1 MVKPTTH
8 LVLAVALLLLSGIVA
23 AQGLDEGPGV
33 SPESSDLGEGV
44 IAYNFVMQGLPGEA
58 VESSNAGE
66 VDFERSFETEEDEN
80 ESYSTTEEEALETA
94 REELNSSEWQLEESD
109 RSEGLYEFEFVRGE
123 SEAKVVVDG
132 SSGEIIEFEAEVE
145 WEPGNSEPSAVLS
158 GFIQFSSL
166 GYEVD
171 SDVEVDEESN
181 QVNFEVVIENDDE
194 IGADQVNRKSV
205 RESEEVEPGSYTAI
219 LEVVRDDEVVHTEEK
234 EIRVPG
240 ASEDENETED
250 NLENMSRDEL
260 IEEIRDLREEVERL
274 REEISGDSEDDSGLE
289 EGPGLPDDTDPEDDE
304 EEENESD
311 ESEEEETE
319 NSQDSSE
326 QGPPEAAPGNS
337 ENRPG
342 FVNRLL
348 SGLFG

>member
-1 MVKPTTH
+1 MVKPTTQ
-8 LVLAVALLLLSGIVA
+8 LVLTVTLLLLSGTAA
-23 AQGLDEGPGV
+23 AQGLDEGPGL

-80 ESYSTTEEEALETA
+80 ESYSITEEEALETA

-109 RSEGLYEFEFVRGE
+109 RSEGLYEFSFVREG
-123 SEAKVVVDG
+123 SEAEVVVDG

-145 WEPGNSEPSAVLS
+145 WEPGNSEPSIVLS
-158 GFIQFSSL
+158 GFIQFSRL

-171 SDVEVDEESN
+171 SDVGVDEEAN
-181 QVNFEVVIENDDE
+181 RVNFEVAIESDDE
-194 IGADQVNRKSV
+194 VGADQVNRKTV

-219 LEVVRDDEVVHTEEK
+219 LEVVRDDEVVHTEEQ

-240 ASEDENETED
+240 APEEEDD
-250 NLENMSRDEL
+250 LENMSRDEL
-260 IEEIRDLREEVERL
+260 IEEIRDLREEIERL
-274 REEISGDSEDDSGLE
+274 REQISDDSEDDSGLDQ
-289 EGPGLPDDTDPEDDE
+289 GPGIPEDTDSDGE
-304 EEENESD
+304 EEENET
-311 ESEEEETE
+311 EEDEETE
-319 NSQDSSE
+319 SSENSSE
-326 QGPPEAAPGNS
+326 QGTPENTPGNS

-348 SGLFG
+348 SGLLG